1 MDVRKLA
8 TAEVNAINR
17 TFTEFG
23 IVARVAPQQ
32 GTLIA
37 NSSHIA
43 HRLQRGDGVR
53 IDAIAKRLPEIR
65 QALARVRGQDELPVR
80 LQWPLLETPH
90 PSPVPLRLPTLQAKP
105 HEMLIGRAYTSRH
118 EVKDE
123 RITFDDSPHVLIA
136 GITNAGKSVL
146 AQTMLLSLV
155 ANTSPADLQLVIV
168 DLKNED
174 MTPFAGLPHVAR
186 FARRPAEALDAIR
199 MVQAEKEK
207 RIDKP
212 NRKPFRLV
220 LWIDEVA
227 QLANDKDAI
236 EMLGDIASIGRSKAI
251 NLVVATQHPTASGG
265 IGGLMKA
272 NFPLR
277 LVGMVAPG
285 TAHIATNRPNTGA
298 EQLPGKGAFL
308 YLQSND
314 VHRFQSFYVS
324 ADDVYRYAQQ
334 VERRWTGTQKI
345 AIKQPEREIVYQ
357 STMPVWETGLDNDA
371 ENGADYAQNE
381 DADNQTS
388 SSNQHQTSSGGFAIP
403 YAMPDEPRV
412 KLTIRR
418 IYKLCG
424 SKNRTIEML
433 WPGRNKVKSLQYLNA
448 AIEERIAA

>member
-1 MDVRKLA
+1 MDVRQLA
-8 TAEVNAINR
+8 AAEITAINR

-23 IVARVAPQQ
+23 VMARVAPDR
-32 GTLIA
+32 GTLVA

-53 IDAIAKRLPEIR
+53 IAEIERRLPEIR
-65 QALARVRGQDELPVR
+65 QSLARVRGQDDLPVR
-80 LQWPLLETPH
+80 LQWPLIETPH
-90 PSPVPLRLPTLQAKP
+90 PSPVPLRLPESLQLQP
-105 HEMLIGRAYTSRH
+105 HTMLIGRAYTSQH
-118 EVKDE
+118 KVLDE
-123 RITFDDSPHVLIA
+123 RITFDDSTHILIA

-155 ANTSPADLQLVIV
+155 ANTSPDDLQLVIV

-174 MTPFAGLPHVAR
+174 MTPFAKLPHVAR
-186 FARRPAEALDAIR
+186 FARRPAEAVEAIR
-199 MVQAEKEK
+199 SVQMEKEK
-207 RIDKP
+207 RIDNP
-212 NRKPFRLV
+212 SRKPFRLV
-220 LWIDEVA
+220 LWIDEIA
-227 QLANDKDAI
+227 QLAGDKETI
-236 EMLGDIASIGRSKAI
+236 EMLGDIASIGRSKQI

-285 TAHIATNRPNTGA
+285 TAHIATNRPGTGA

-324 ADDVYRYAQQ
+324 ADDVRRHVATIRQ
-334 VERRWTGTQKI
+334 RWTSQIT
-345 AIKQPEREIVYQ
+345 YQ

-371 ENGADYAQNE
+371 RNVAPIRQNQDVQRQTAE
-381 DADNQTS
+381 VNQFETS
-388 SSNQHQTSSGGFAIP
+388 AGGFDIP
-403 YAMPDEPRV
+403 YAMPDKPEV
-412 KLTIRR
+412 KLIIRR
-418 IYKLCG
+418 IYRMYG

-433 WPGRNKVKSLQYLNA
+433 WPGRNKVKCMQYLNA
-448 AIEERIAA
+448 ALE